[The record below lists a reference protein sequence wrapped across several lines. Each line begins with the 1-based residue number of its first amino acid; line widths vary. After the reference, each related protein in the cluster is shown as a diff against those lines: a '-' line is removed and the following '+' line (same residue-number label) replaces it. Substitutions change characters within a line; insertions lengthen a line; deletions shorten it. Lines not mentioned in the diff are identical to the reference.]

1 MAERI
6 SVFCDGSSLNNNSKK
21 GDKAGGIGVFFGEND
36 ARNISEAIT
45 SGKITN
51 QVAELLA
58 AIKALYILKNDNYK
72 GFVYIY
78 TDSMYVVN
86 CMVSYCK
93 KWEKQG
99 WKKEDKSE
107 IENLEL
113 IQELYKMTREM
124 KVIYKHCRAHQE
136 EPAKKDS
143 DEYRVWYGNNM
154 ADMLATAASKG
165 AMPKKEIPK
174 KAK

>member
-1 MAERI
+1 MSQKV

-21 GDKAGGIGVFFGEND
+21 GDRSGGIGVFFGDND
-36 ARNISEAIT
+36 TRNISEVIT
-45 SGKITN
+45 LDKITN

-58 AIKALYILKNDNYK
+58 CIKALYILKNENFK

-78 TDSMYVVN
+78 TDSSYVIN

-99 WKKEDKSE
+99 WKKEDKTE

-113 IQELYKMTREM
+113 IKELFGLTRDM
-124 KVIYKHCRAHQE
+124 KVIYKHVKAHQE
-136 EPAKKDS
+136 APANRNSEEFKL
-143 DEYRVWYGNNM
+143 WYGNQM
-154 ADMLATAASKG
+154 ADTLANSASRSVIS
-165 AMPKKEIPK
+165 KKK
-174 KAK
+174 